1 MTATERYSP
10 LVFAVACVL
19 VLLGGNRPAL
29 SDDLGA
35 WNPSLSGVM
44 GMDRADGTREVRFSF
59 GVVGAVNDDSIVP
72 EVCGTFWYSFSSR
85 PSWSETSCV
94 PKSVVNRG
102 GGRFKATFVVPKR
115 SGGHWIVSTEPSMK
129 VRWHRAGTGWTAWSD
144 PVSWDAVTHNLAV
157 VPIN

>member
-10 LVFAVACVL
+10 LMFAVACVL

-35 WNPSLSGVM
+35 WNPSLSGIL

-72 EVCGTFWYSFSSR
+72 EVCGTFRYSFSTR
-85 PSWSETSCV
+85 ASWSETSCV

-102 GGRFKATFVVPKR
+102 GGRFRATFNVQKNP
-115 SGGHWIVSTEPSMK
+115 GGHRVTSTDPSMK
-129 VRWHRAGTGWTAWSD
+129 VRWNRVGTGWTAWSD
-144 PVSWDAVTHNLAV
+144 PVSWHAPLQHN
-157 VPIN
+157 